1 MRPGDVDGEGAHAR
15 AGGRLPGDPV
25 PDPGLGDA
33 SEVPPAAAGRRGRN
47 RYGRVLVRLLPAL
60 LIVIAV
66 LYDSFTPRYFT
77 AGPLYTAA
85 PLVAAAVYSRRGTVL
100 TGITVVAVVIGL
112 QLRKEVIHYV
122 DSLTE
127 LITIATVAVLAVFVN
142 AFVRRAGEQ
151 LVSVREI
158 AEAAQR
164 AVLPE
169 PAERIGGF
177 EIAACYEAAQADA
190 FIGGDLYAVQDSPR
204 GVRLVVGDVRGKGM
218 GAVAAVAVVIG
229 AFREAAEQEATLEAV
244 AQRLERALA
253 REGTRRDGLDAFEG
267 FTTAVLAE
275 LPHGDGVVRI
285 LNRGHPPPLLLY
297 ADGTLHPLPARGVRA
312 AARDGGTGRVARP
325 GGAGAV
331 PRRGDAAALHRRTV
345 GSPGRRGRVLRS
357 ARAAGRP
364 RVPASGGPARRAR
377 RGRAPAFRRRHGR
390 RHGVARRTAPLITPG
405 DGASALR
412 ITTDIPSGGVDAES
426 DAEGRSTRPISPCV
440 RRVSA
445 RISLMIKRNGLES
458 EPRVY

>member
-1 MRPGDVDGEGAHAR
+1 MDGEGAHAR

-297 ADGTLHPLPARGVRA
+297 ADGTLHPLPARESALPPGMGELGVWPDRA
-312 AARDGGTGRVARP
+312 EQAP
-325 GGAGAV
+325 FPAGATLLLYTD
-331 PRRGDAAALHRRTV
+331 GL
-345 GSPGRRGRVLRS
+345 SE
-357 ARAAGRP
+357 AR
-364 RVPASGGPARRAR
+364 
-377 RGRAPAFRRRHGR
+377 
-390 RHGVARRTAPLITPG
+390 
-405 DGASALR
+405 
-412 ITTDIPSGGVDAES
+412 
-426 DAEGRSTRPISPCV
+426 DAEGEFYDPHERLAGHVFRHPADLLDALAEDV
-440 RRVSA
+440 RRHSGGGMADDMALLAV
-445 RISLMIKRNGLES
+445 RR
-458 EPRVY
+458 P

>member
-1 MRPGDVDGEGAHAR
+1 MDGEGAHAR

-297 ADGTLHPLPARGVRA
+297 ADGTLHPLPARESALPLGMGELGVWPDRA
-312 AARDGGTGRVARP
+312 EQAP
-325 GGAGAV
+325 FPAGATLLLYTD
-331 PRRGDAAALHRRTV
+331 GL
-345 GSPGRRGRVLRS
+345 SE
-357 ARAAGRP
+357 AR
-364 RVPASGGPARRAR
+364 
-377 RGRAPAFRRRHGR
+377 
-390 RHGVARRTAPLITPG
+390 
-405 DGASALR
+405 
-412 ITTDIPSGGVDAES
+412 
-426 DAEGRSTRPISPCV
+426 DAEGEFYDPHERLAGHMFRHPADLLDALAEDV
-440 RRVSA
+440 RRHSGGGMADDMALLAV
-445 RISLMIKRNGLES
+445 RR
-458 EPRVY
+458 P